1 MIAIE
6 GHAVLAA
13 LTGRE
18 AKAARKAMERHLD
31 DDVAAMIRAP
41 LEEATANESD
51 NAD

>member
-13 LTGRE
+13 LTGRD

-31 DDVAAMIRAP
+31 DVAAMIRAT